1 MKLMKRRAAETLME
15 VLTAMTVFGI
25 IMMGFSDFMAE
36 QTTALARTKNM
47 DKVMYYAQKWISSG
61 DYTNTDSAEG
71 GNVTF
76 ALEDNFLVVTRGDT
90 VMNFHLK

>member
-25 IMMGFSDFMAE
+25 IMIGFSDFMAE

-61 DYTNTDSAEG
+61 DERITTAEND
-71 GNVTF
+71 NVAF
-76 ALEDNFLVVTRGDT
+76 EVKNDFLIVTRGDT

>member
-1 MKLMKRRAAETLME
+1 MKLMKRRKAETLME

-25 IMMGFSDFMAE
+25 IMIGFSDFMAE

-61 DYTNTDSAEG
+61 DERITTAEND
-71 GNVTF
+71 NVAF
-76 ALEDNFLVVTRGDT
+76 EVKNDFLIVTRGDT

>member
-1 MKLMKRRAAETLME
+1 MKLMKRRKAETLME

-25 IMMGFSDFMAE
+25 IMIGFSDFMAE

-47 DKVMYYAQKWISSG
+47 DKVMYYAQKWINSG
-61 DYTNTDSAEG
+61 DEG
-71 GNVTF
+71 IPIADNDNVAF
-76 ALEDNFLVVTRGDT
+76 EVKNDFLIVTLGDT